1 MLWLV
6 ATVALLLG
14 LAWLGRRLLARPPVD
29 DPVAEDPGGP
39 DPDYEVEIGDELDLH
54 GVPPR
59 DVAELVDAFVDE
71 AARRG
76 LAHVR
81 IVHGKGI
88 GALRQIVHA
97 RLARHP
103 AVRDFGEAHAGGWG
117 ATRVEL
123 APPSTDVD
131 SQPPG
136 D

>member
-14 LAWLGRRLLARPPVD
+14 LGWLGRRLLAPPAVD
-29 DPVAEDPGGP
+29 EPVAEDPGGP

-59 DVAELVDAFVDE
+59 DVADLVDAFVDE

-76 LAHVR
+76 LRHVR

-88 GALRQIVHA
+88 GVLRKIVQA

-103 AVRDFGEAHAGGWG
+103 AVRDFGDSQAGNWG

-131 SQPPG
+131 SRPPG

>member
-1 MLWLV
+1 MLWLL

-14 LAWLGRRLLARPPVD
+14 LAWLGRRFLAPPAVA
-29 DPVAEDPGGP
+29 DPVPEDPGGP

-76 LAHVR
+76 LQHVR

-88 GALRQIVHA
+88 GVLRQIVHA
-97 RLARHP
+97 RLARHA
-103 AVRDFGEAHAGGWG
+103 AVRAFGDASTGGWG
-117 ATRVEL
+117 ATRVDL

-131 SQPPG
+131 SRPSG